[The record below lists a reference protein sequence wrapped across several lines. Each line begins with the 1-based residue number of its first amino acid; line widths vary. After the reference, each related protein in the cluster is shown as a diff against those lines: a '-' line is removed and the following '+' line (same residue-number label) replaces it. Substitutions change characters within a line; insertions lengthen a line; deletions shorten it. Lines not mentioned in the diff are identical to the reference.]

1 MIRIAV
7 CDDMPEVVMQI
18 NDYLSEYREE
28 KNVKLIIKN
37 FYNAED
43 LWEFLKTN
51 HCDLIILDIEL
62 VKMNGVELGK
72 RIRTELNDQ
81 DINIIVISAL
91 ENYYKQLFDIQP
103 LNFLLKPIDKIKLFK
118 MIDLAV
124 RLIDNKNHIFVFK
137 VKESTYRLKVKDILY
152 FESFQHNFKVVT
164 TSGSYEFR
172 SNFSKIMD
180 QLSDF
185 GFIQVHRSYVINYNQ
200 TKNIDYDK
208 LIMNND
214 VEIPISRDRRKET
227 REIFLKLGEG
237 EDYDSI

>member
-7 CDDMPEVVMQI
+7 CDDIPKVVMQI
-18 NDYLSEYREE
+18 NDYLYEYQEQ
-28 KNVKLIIKN
+28 KNIKFSINN

-62 VKMNGVELGK
+62 VKMNGVELGL

-81 DINIIVISAL
+81 DIKIIVISAL

-103 LNFLLKPIDKIKLFK
+103 LNFLLKPIDKIKLFR

-124 RLIDNKNHIFVFK
+124 RLIDDKNHIFVFK
-137 VKESTYRLKVKDILY
+137 IKESTYRLKVKDILY
-152 FESFQHNFKVVT
+152 FESYKHNIKIVT
-164 TSGSYEFR
+164 TSGSYEYR
-172 SNFSKIMD
+172 SSFSEIMD
-180 QLSDF
+180 KLSEF

-200 TKNIDYDK
+200 TKSIDYDK
-208 LIMNND
+208 VVMSNG
-214 VEIPISRDRRKET
+214 VEIPISRDRRKEM

-237 EDYDSI
+237 RL